1 MFSDFDM
8 AGKLPYKRFVL
19 SQLQLQFL
27 DTQRRKSLG
36 VSEEGLSLSGLQVLI
51 PLILQSTN
59 QQDVHEQQSVSDER
73 TGIISF
79 VSPHFSTIN

>member
-1 MFSDFDM
+1 M

-19 SQLQLQFL
+19 SQSRLQFL
-27 DTQRRKSLG
+27 DIQRRKRL
-36 VSEEGLSLSGLQVLI
+36 VSEEALSLSGLQVLI

-59 QQDVHEQQSVSDER
+59 QQDVHEQQFVSDKR

-79 VSPHFSTIN
+79 VSPHFSIIK